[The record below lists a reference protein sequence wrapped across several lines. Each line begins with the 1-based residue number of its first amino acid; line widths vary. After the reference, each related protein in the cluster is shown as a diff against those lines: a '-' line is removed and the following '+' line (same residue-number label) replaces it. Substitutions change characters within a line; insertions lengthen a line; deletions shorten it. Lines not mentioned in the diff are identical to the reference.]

1 MSKCDRYLPDLS
13 AWVDGELED
22 SRELEAHLAECASCR
37 AKAAAYRR
45 LDLQIANVVPP
56 KNLHSHIMAGID
68 GSLSKKKRL
77 RAPWKGTLATAA
89 ALLVVL
95 GAGLLT
101 RPYWGSS
108 PAALDAANQT
118 AMELDAPA
126 ASPAAADTA
135 AETTVTTAVKTA
147 QGDDPVEEETA
158 LDEGAA
164 QIPAPEPATNSGKE
178 TEDTAGLTA
187 QMAEEEFALEP
198 ESPAE
203 ALAPEEELTGMQAVE
218 GTASGGDM
226 DLYDDAGDVFTVYSG
241 TLTQEDLLNVESLL
255 AGGQQLVWTIYNDDD
270 QDTLEELKN
279 AYEPLQVRDE
289 NLWIMTM
296 ESTEV
301 LSLYQALWEE
311 LGGDL
316 TTSDNRTGSIVL
328 DLR

>member
-77 RAPWKGTLATAA
+77 RAPWKGALATAA

-108 PAALDAANQT
+108 SAALDAANQT

-135 AETTVTTAVKTA
+135 AETTVTTATILWRRRRPWMRALPRSLHPSPRQTAAKRQKT
-147 QGDDPVEEETA
+147 Q
-158 LDEGAA
+158 L
-164 QIPAPEPATNSGKE
+164 
-178 TEDTAGLTA
+178 GL
-187 QMAEEEFALEP
+187 P
-198 ESPAE
+198 PR
-203 ALAPEEELTGMQAVE
+203 
-218 GTASGGDM
+218 
-226 DLYDDAGDVFTVYSG
+226 
-241 TLTQEDLLNVESLL
+241 
-255 AGGQQLVWTIYNDDD
+255 WRR
-270 QDTLEELKN
+270 KN
-279 AYEPLQVRDE
+279 
-289 NLWIMTM
+289 
-296 ESTEV
+296 
-301 LSLYQALWEE
+301 
-311 LGGDL
+311 
-316 TTSDNRTGSIVL
+316 
-328 DLR
+328 LR